1 MSRNKTCTM
10 FYRKMNDL
18 VCASCKI
25 WSHETM
31 FTREFNI
38 MVDRLPDL
46 KHHKKELKRID
57 WNIVKRLVILLYYDN
72 KAKKTNIA
80 MKCRLSYDNCLLYL
94 NWLEIMDLIKKETN
108 RDGFELISL
117 TDKGIDLYAKLQF
130 VENTFV
136 E

>member
-1 MSRNKTCTM
+1 MSRKKTCAM
-10 FYRKMNDL
+10 IYRKMNNL

-25 WSHETM
+25 LGQKTM
-31 FTREFNI
+31 FTREFDI
-38 MVDRLPDL
+38 MVDRIPEI

-72 KAKKTNIA
+72 KAKRTKIA
-80 MKCRLSYDNCLLYL
+80 MKCKLSYDNCLLYL
-94 NWLEIMDLIKKETN
+94 NWLEMMELIKKETN

-130 VENTFV
+130 VENAFAK
-136 E
+136 